1 VASACCEY
9 GNTIWFML
17 GKLAFYFGYGERL
30 ASNSPGL
37 QRRRSCSTQRMRL
50 LIVFARL
57 VKPNQPPKLA
67 LLVLLHHSLIFEH
80 G

>member
-9 GNTIWFML
+9 GNTIWFLL

-37 QRRRSCSTQRMRL
+37 RRRRSGTTQRMPL
-50 LIVFARL
+50 LIVFVRL
-57 VKPNQPPKLA
+57 VEPTQPPQLA
-67 LLVLLHHSLIFEH
+67 LLVLLHHSLILEH